1 MKVCFV
7 KLIRK
12 LANGHN
18 VVQSSAR
25 VSFSPI
31 TGKGK
36 SLSSLISVTEVTKR
50 IQAYGFHIAALE
62 TSPTYYFT

>member
-36 SLSSLISVTEVTKR
+36 SLLSVTEITKS

>member
-31 TGKGK
+31 TGKGI
-36 SLSSLISVTEVTKR
+36 SSLLSVTEITKS

>member
-31 TGKGK
+31 TGKGI
-36 SLSSLISVTEVTKR
+36 SLLSVTEVTKS